1 MTLIPSS
8 HRTGANYSNTITI
21 FCYES
26 LSAKEMGKELRQ
38 HDGDM
43 HSLYSGMLDSDG
55 FP

>member
-8 HRTGANYSNTITI
+8 HRTGANYSDTTVTI

-38 HDGDM
+38 RIA
-43 HSLYSGMLDSDG
+43 YIVSDDL
-55 FP
+55 PMTES